1 MCIQV
6 LRIYRFYR
14 KIDACSGAFPACLQT
29 GILAAFL
36 LLAYLIARLDS
47 LDGKR
52 RRFIRQFQLVCFWSG
67 GAPFNKGGKAGIN
80 SQSDLSF

>member
-1 MCIQV
+1 LSKFLEFTVFIE
-6 LRIYRFYR
+6 
-14 KIDACSGAFPACLQT
+14 KIDAYSGAFPACLQT

-36 LLAYLIARLDS
+36 LLAYLIARFDS

-52 RRFIRQFQLVCFWSG
+52 RRFIRQFRLVCLWDGFP
-67 GAPFNKGGKAGIN
+67 PFNKGGKAGIN

>member
-14 KIDACSGAFPACLQT
+14 KNRRLQWSLPSLQT

-52 RRFIRQFQLVCFWSG
+52 RRFIRQFRLVCLWDG
-67 GAPFNKGGKAGIN
+67 VPP
-80 SQSDLSF
+80 L

>member
-14 KIDACSGAFPACLQT
+14 KNRRCSGAFPACLQR

-52 RRFIRQFQLVCFWSG
+52 RRFIRQFRLVCLWDG
-67 GAPFNKGGKAGIN
+67 VPP
-80 SQSDLSF
+80 L